1 MNESLY
7 IVTGASRGLGAALAE
22 QLLGPGVTLLGLS
35 RGRHAGLATQAAAA
49 GATVEQWPADLADP
63 LPVAARLEAWLA
75 GLDAQ
80 RFATAALVNNAALIP
95 DAGPLESIAADELS
109 RVLRVGLEA
118 PLLLAAAF
126 LRATRGWRADRRVL
140 HVSSGLGRRPMAG
153 QAAYCAVKAGLDH
166 AARAMAL
173 DGARVAAVAPGV
185 IDTDMQTRLRASGPE
200 GFPEHAMFVRLKAEG
215 QLDTPALA
223 AAKLL
228 ALLQREDFGERP
240 VTDVREP

>member
-1 MNESLY
+1 MNEDLY
-7 IVTGASRGLGAALAE
+7 IVTGTSRGLGAALAE

-35 RGRHAGLATQAAAA
+35 RGHHAGLATQAAAA

-63 LPVAARLEAWLA
+63 LPVAARLETWLG
-75 GLDAQ
+75 GLDPQ
-80 RFATAALVNNAALIP
+80 RFATAVLINNAALIP
-95 DAGPLESIAADELS
+95 DAGPLESIEAGALS

-118 PLLLAAAF
+118 PLLLTAAF

-140 HVSSGLGRRPMAG
+140 QVSSGLGRRPMAG

-173 DGARVAAVAPGV
+173 DGARVAAIAPGV
-185 IDTDMQTRLRASGPE
+185 IDTDMQAQLRASAPA
-200 GFPEHAMFVRLKAEG
+200 GFPEHELFVRLKSEG
-215 QLDTPALA
+215 QLDTPAAA

-228 ALLQREDFGERP
+228 AQLWREDFGERP
-240 VTDVREP
+240 VTDVRAP

>member
-22 QLLGPGVTLLGLS
+22 QLLGPSVTLLGLS
-35 RGRHAGLATQAAAA
+35 RGRHADLAAQAAAA

-200 GFPEHAMFVRLKAEG
+200 GFPEHAM
-215 QLDTPALA
+215 
-223 AAKLL
+223 
-228 ALLQREDFGERP
+228 
-240 VTDVREP
+240 

>member
-22 QLLGPGVTLLGLS
+22 QLLAPGVTLLGLS
-35 RGRHAGLATQAAAA
+35 RGEHAGLAPRAVAA
-49 GATVEQWPADLADP
+49 GATVEQWPADLAEP
-63 LPVAARLEAWLA
+63 LPVAARLEAWL
-75 GLDAQ
+75 GGIDAQ
-80 RFATAALVNNAALIP
+80 RFVSATLINNAALIP
-95 DAGPLESIAADELS
+95 SAGPLETIGPDELS

-118 PLLLAAAF
+118 PLLLAGAF

-173 DGARVAAVAPGV
+173 DGARVASVAPGV
-185 IDTDMQTRLRASGPE
+185 IDTDMQARLRASGPE
-200 GFPEHAMFVRLKAEG
+200 GFPDHEFFVRLKTEG
-215 QLDTPALA
+215 QLDTPATA

-228 ALLQREDFGERP
+228 ALLRREDFGSRP
-240 VTDVREP
+240 VTDVREA